1 MSRKNLKMRPFQSLL
16 RISSTDK
23 NDDNVLS
30 KTDDNTK
37 PPDDYNGSD
46 TKSNLKETEVKTKTP
61 APVGEKGAEVN
72 GSDPEGKEPKIL
84 HTAATFPFEP

>member
-1 MSRKNLKMRPFQSLL
+1 MRPFQSLL